1 MIYPTAHSGP
11 MPREDTKAKLLD
23 TAQDL
28 IQRVGANAMSYQHLS
43 EAVGIRKAS
52 IHYHFPTKQDL
63 LSALIDRYQ
72 QGFMDKI
79 RAIEIK
85 PINGHQQLVEYID
98 AFAQTLREDD
108 CAKACLCGVLGA
120 EIASLTPTAGDQVR
134 RFYTDNEAALTRILE
149 KGKTD
154 DSLSHTNDITALAA
168 LIFAALEG
176 GMFVARSRQSNESFK
191 AMTDQI
197 LAMVSG
203 D

>member
-1 MIYPTAHSGP
+1 
-11 MPREDTKAKLLD
+11 MPPDDTKQKLLD
-23 TAQDL
+23 AAQDL

-79 RAIEIK
+79 RAFEAK
-85 PINGHQQLVEYID
+85 PINGHQQLVAYIGT
-98 AFAQTLREDD
+98 FAQTLREDD

-120 EIASLTPTAGDQVR
+120 EIASLTQTAGDQVR

-149 KGKTD
+149 QGKTD
-154 DSLSHTNDITALAA
+154 GSLSFTGDAAALAA
-168 LIFAALEG
+168 MIFAALEG
-176 GMFVARSRQSNESFK
+176 GMFVARSRQSNNSFK
-191 AMTDQI
+191 TMTDQI
-197 LAMVSG
+197 LATVSSH
-203 D
+203 